1 MIKII
6 KAIKMSIFSLNASSL
21 ANAPDQIDIDE
32 LYEQNKIRDANTLNV
47 FTKLLKRIHLKIK
60 TISRQRQ
67 NNTLCW
73 FKVPTSI
80 IGTRSYNYSD
90 CVSFL
95 IKKLTENKFLV
106 KFIEPS
112 MLLITWHNYVPS
124 YAREKI
130 KETMGYEVD
139 EFGNKKSTNNKSQSQ
154 HQAQHQS
161 ETDLY
166 SHMNYDS
173 NYSIETHTINYPSEP
188 KPHSKKHTQNRSQ
201 DKKYTHINT
210 YKPSGKMMYTADM
223 FDNLE
228 DVIGGEK

>member
-1 MIKII
+1 
-6 KAIKMSIFSLNASSL
+6 MSIFSLTASSL
-21 ANAPDQIDIDE
+21 ANAPDQINIDE
-32 LYEQNKIRDANTLNV
+32 LYEQNKIRDANTLDV
-47 FTKLLKRIHLKIK
+47 FTKLLKRIHIKIK
-60 TISRQRQ
+60 TISKQRR

-80 IGTRSYNYSD
+80 IGTRSYDYSN

-95 IKKLTENKFLV
+95 INKLTENKFLV

-112 MLLITWHNYVPS
+112 MLLITWDTYVPS

-139 EFGNKKSTNNKSQSQ
+139 EFGNRKSTNNKSQYQ
-154 HQAQHQS
+154 IQQQNHNEQQS
-161 ETDLY
+161 ATDLY

-173 NYSIETHTINYPSEP
+173 NYSVETHTINYPAEP
-188 KPHSKKHTQNRSQ
+188 KQPTQKRVQ
-201 DKKYTHINT
+201 DKKYTPINT
-210 YKPSGKMMYTADM
+210 YKPSGKMMYTNDM

-228 DVIGGEK
+228 DVIGGGK